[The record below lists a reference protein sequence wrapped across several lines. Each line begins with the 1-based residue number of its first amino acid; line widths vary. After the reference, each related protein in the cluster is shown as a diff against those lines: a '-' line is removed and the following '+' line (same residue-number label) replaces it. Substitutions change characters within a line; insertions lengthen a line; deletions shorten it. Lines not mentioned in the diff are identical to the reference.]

1 MFGLILLG
9 IVVVYLLIRNNLI
22 VVETKKQKIIAYVSG
37 AVIGGILSFI
47 PWTLIIIVCLI
58 IWLYF
63 RKK

>member
-22 VVETKKQKIIAYVSG
+22 VVETKKRKIIAYVAG